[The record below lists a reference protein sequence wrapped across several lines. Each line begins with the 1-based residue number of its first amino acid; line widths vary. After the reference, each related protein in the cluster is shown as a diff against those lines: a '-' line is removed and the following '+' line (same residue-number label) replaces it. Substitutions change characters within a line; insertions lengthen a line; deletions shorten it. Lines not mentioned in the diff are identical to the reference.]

1 MTQFHPYALDL
12 EADPDGGFIVT
23 CPQVP
28 EVVTQGDTRAEA
40 MANAPEA
47 LLAALQG
54 YMRQK
59 RPFPIPSK
67 APPEGTAQAVL
78 PELAQAKALLHN
90 AMLAERVS
98 NSELARRMGKSSE
111 TQIRRILAPR
121 VNVRFAD
128 LADALRATGRR
139 LSLGVEGR
147 PDIPDQDSAAVQAL
161 IARGAA
167 DTARV

>member
-1 MTQFHPYALDL
+1 
-12 EADPDGGFIVT
+12 
-23 CPQVP
+23 
-28 EVVTQGDTRAEA
+28 

-59 RPFPIPSK
+59 RPFPIPSTS
-67 APPEGTAQAVL
+67 PPEGAPRASL

-139 LSLGVEGR
+139 LSLGVEG
-147 PDIPDQDSAAVQAL
+147 
-161 IARGAA
+161 
-167 DTARV
+167 TA